1 MHAYIHTYIHTY
13 THIHMI
19 MVSAGTRTFGLE
31 EMAAAGAAY
40 AAAAAVASWVSV
52 GAGIST
58 EASIG

>member
-1 MHAYIHTYIHTY
+1 
-13 THIHMI
+13 MI

-31 EMAAAGAAY
+31 EMAAAGAAF